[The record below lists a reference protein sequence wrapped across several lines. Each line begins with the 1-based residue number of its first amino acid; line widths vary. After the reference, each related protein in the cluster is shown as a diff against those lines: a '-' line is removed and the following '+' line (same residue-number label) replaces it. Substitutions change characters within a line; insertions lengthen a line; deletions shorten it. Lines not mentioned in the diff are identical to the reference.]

1 MKRYPAYKDCGID
14 WLGEIPEHWVVKEL
28 KYLSVNERYSFVDG
42 PFGSDLKNEEY
53 TDTGVPLIQL
63 NNIGIGEH
71 IIRNLKFISK
81 EKAEQLYKHN
91 VLPNDIV
98 IAKMAEPVARSAKV
112 KPDFKEYVVVADC
125 MKFRPA
131 LDTIN
136 VDFLVYTMN
145 VGYVKAQAEV
155 RSTGTTRIRIG
166 LTDAKKLKVVVPPL
180 PEQQSIANY
189 LDRKTHLIDTL
200 IENKQKLIDL
210 LKEQRTAIINHAVT
224 KGLNPNV
231 KMQDSGIEWLGEI
244 PEHWAVKKLKY
255 TIRLINEK
263 VENGDKYELLI
274 ALENIEGFTGKLL
287 NGSSSF
293 EGSGNTFKKGDVLFN
308 KLRPYLCKVVLTPQ
322 EGVAVGELLVFRPN
336 DPINN
341 RFLFYRIL
349 STDFISIVNGST
361 YGAKMPRASW
371 EFIRNL
377 KIPLSPII
385 EQQSIVDYLD
395 AQTTRMD
402 KSIEKQGKQIDLLKE
417 YRTAFIS
424 EVVTGK
430 IDVRDS
436 GIQEVIHS

>member
-1 MKRYPAYKDCGID
+1 MKPYLKYKDSGIE
-14 WLGEIPEHWVVKEL
+14 WIGEIPEHWKIVKL
-28 KYLSVNERYSFVDG
+28 KRATQFLYGESLSNENRLEGKVPVY
-42 PFGSDLKNEEY
+42 GSNGVTGYHNEAI
-53 TDTGVPLIQL
+53 TKSPC
-63 NNIGIGEH
+63 
-71 IIRNLKFISK
+71 
-81 EKAEQLYKHN
+81 
-91 VLPNDIV
+91 IV
-98 IAKMAEPVARSAKV
+98 IGRKGSFGKVNYSDKECFPIDTTFYIDTTATHNDLLWLYYLLLTVRLDSFSKDSAV
-112 KPDFKEYVVVADC
+112 PGLNREEAY
-125 MKFRPA
+125 
-131 LDTIN
+131 
-136 VDFLVYTMN
+136 
-145 VGYVKAQAEV
+145 E
-155 RSTGTTRIRIG
+155 RIIS
-166 LTDAKKLKVVVPPL
+166 LPPFS
-180 PEQQSIANY
+180 EQQTIANY
-189 LDRKTHLIDTL
+189 LDRKTRQIDTL
-200 IENKQKLIDL
+200 IENKQKQIDL
-210 LKEQRTAIINHAVT
+210 LKEQRAAIINQAVT
-224 KGLNPNV
+224 KGLDPAV
-231 KMQDSGIEWLGEI
+231 KQKDSGIEWLGEI

-263 VENGDKYELLI
+263 VENEDKYELLI

-322 EGVAVGELLVFRPN
+322 DGVAVGELLVFRPN

-385 EQQSIVDYLD
+385 EQQTIVDYLD
-395 AQTTRMD
+395 AQTTIMD
-402 KSIEKQGKQIDLLKE
+402 ESIEKRDKQIEHLKE

-436 GIQEVIHS
+436 GIPEVRHS